1 MSSLKDRLKLYQ
13 AAGRTKP
20 AAPPAAAPPPEP
32 AEQPPT
38 PSHHALQGGLTGQ
51 TRALP
56 SGEAF
61 YIETRTPLAEGR
73 GFLPLD
79 RPLPPTAWQ
88 RLGLP
93 SGLSLERA
101 AFFDTETTGLAGG
114 TGTWVFL
121 VGVGYYEGAH
131 FVIRQYFLRD
141 YPEET
146 AMLEALHEEFSRF
159 DLLVSFNGKSFDWPL
174 LETRFRLARIKP
186 PLPGAPHL
194 DLLHPSRRVWGGRL
208 PNCKLTSLEG
218 HLMGIERVGD
228 VGGAEIPPL
237 YFDFLRTGNSE
248 PLLGVIEHNR
258 LDILSLAALAGHLGG
273 LVHEPLA
280 PTPDGELHAG
290 DDLFGAAQIL
300 MARGEWPLAL
310 ECLEGALERGTTA
323 VTAEAVLREKGFLL
337 KRLQE
342 FGQAEQVWHRCL
354 EAGTRSLVPYIELAK
369 HYEHRTKE
377 IAKALELAQ
386 AAHALAERRYGI
398 TRSQEAKRDLDEVQH
413 RLDRLQRRS
422 QRA

>member
-1 MSSLKDRLKLYQ
+1 LSNLRDRLKLYQ
-13 AAGRTKP
+13 AAGKAR
-20 AAPPAAAPPPEP
+20 AAAPAPTTLNPE
-32 AEQPPT
+32 T
-38 PSHHALQGGLTGQ
+38 VPSGAVQSLKGGQ
-51 TRALP
+51 TRPLP

-61 YIETRTPLAEGR
+61 YMETRTPLAEGR

-79 RPLPPTAWQ
+79 RPLPATTWQ

-93 SGLSLERA
+93 PDLSLQRA

-121 VGVGYYEGAH
+121 VGIGYYEGAH

-141 YPEET
+141 YPEEA
-146 AMLEALHEEFSRF
+146 AMLEAIHEEFSRF

-174 LETRFRLARIKP
+174 LETRFRLARMRP

-194 DLLHPSRRVWGGRL
+194 DLLHPSRRVWGGQL
-208 PNCKLTSLEG
+208 PNAKLTTLEG

-237 YFDFLRTGNSE
+237 YFDFLRTGESG
-248 PLLGVIEHNR
+248 PLLPVIEHNR
-258 LDILSLAALAGHLGG
+258 LDILSLASLAGHLGG
-273 LVHEPLA
+273 LVTEPLA
-280 PTPDGELHAG
+280 PTPDGVLYPG

-300 MARGEWPLAL
+300 MHRGEWALAL
-310 ECLEGALERGTTA
+310 ECLEGALDRGTSSI
-323 VTAEAVLREKGFLL
+323 TAEVVLKEKGFLL

-342 FGQAEQVWHRCL
+342 FGQAEAVWQACL
-354 EAGTRSLVPYIELAK
+354 EAGSRSMVPYVELAK

-377 IAKALELAQ
+377 LPRALELTR
-386 AAHALAERRYGI
+386 AALALAERRFGV
-398 TRSQEAKRDLDEVQH
+398 TRSVESRRELEEIQH
-413 RLDRLQRRS
+413 RLARLERRLER
-422 QRA
+422 QA